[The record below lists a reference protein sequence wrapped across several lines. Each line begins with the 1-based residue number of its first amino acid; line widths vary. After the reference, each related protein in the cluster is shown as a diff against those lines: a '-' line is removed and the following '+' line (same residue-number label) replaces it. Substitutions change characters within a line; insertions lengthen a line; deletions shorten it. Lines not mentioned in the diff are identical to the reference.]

1 MKRSPR
7 VVLGLAVV
15 LLLGVAAGPAGASQA
30 GHAATTVTTTTDAP
44 AASPLPTCHYRD
56 DLTRYRKLGQWR
68 KTLLDTNLKVTRAY
82 KPDDLVSVSRAD
94 IPGSGQVRELIID
107 DLRAM
112 ARAARQAGAG
122 IAVRSAYRSYA
133 YQVAT
138 FAFWV
143 DQVGLEEARKVSA
156 RPGHS
161 EHQLGTTIDV
171 RSASSAKAPWDYP
184 DWGTTKPG
192 RWMKA
197 NAWRYGFLLSYPKG
211 EASTSCYSYEPWHFR
226 YVGRTLAR
234 KVHRSGEVPRAYF
247 WDAFETAP

>member
-7 VVLGLAVV
+7 VVLGLAVA
-15 LLLGVAAGPAGASQA
+15 LLLGVAGGPAGASQA
-30 GHAATTVTTTTDAP
+30 GHAATTVTTTTSAP
-44 AASPLPTCHYRD
+44 AASPLPTCRYRD

-138 FAFWV
+138 FAYWV

-197 NAWRYGFLLSYPKG
+197 NAWHYGFLLSYPKG
-211 EASTSCYSYEPWHFR
+211 EASTSCYRYEPWHFR